1 MAPGAVN
8 AAAAAA
14 AVAAAAAAAAAA
26 LLGLPAAATCAQ
38 DASDRSAPLLQPK
51 PPSGG
56 LRKPVR
62 CVMLV
67 VAMEQEA
74 APIIERF
81 KLQRLAHQFLPGAP
95 MVAWEAK
102 ISGLSPNNEESRERH
117 RHTER
122 GTERDTHNEESD
134 LVLRLVWCGRDVR
147 YSGNNVGTTAA
158 AVACYAAVAA
168 LGAPDLVLSVGTAG
182 GFAQLGARVCDVYL
196 STKCVY
202 HARRIPESTS
212 GGTEIEE
219 YGIGHYRSPPLYK
232 LVRDAG
238 LKAGVVST
246 SDSLDSVSRD
256 MELMLSEGA
265 AVKEMEAA
273 AVAWV
278 CKQLGIPFAAL
289 KSITDLVDEEEV
301 TVEVFEANLDAA
313 AKALMEKLVTVLDLL
328 AGTPLEAWASAATKP

>member
-81 KLQRLAHQFLPGAP
+81 KLQRLAHQFLLGAP

-102 ISGLSPNNEESRERH
+102 ISGLSPN
-117 RHTER
+117 
-122 GTERDTHNEESD
+122 NEESD

-212 GGTEIEE
+212 GGAEIEE